1 MNAASYLT
9 IARTGSAEIEVKRS
23 RFICHVKR
31 VATEDEARAVI
42 ERIRKQHWDARHNC
56 SAFVLGPGGDVQRSN
71 DDGEPSG
78 TAGAPMLEVLRGR
91 EVSDVV
97 AVVTRYFGGVLLGAG
112 GLVRAYSDSVRAAL
126 DEAGVLERALLQLAD
141 VVADHADAGKLENDL
156 RARDVWMLGVDYAE
170 KATLHVAVSAGELES
185 LAGVLAELT
194 GGTATAT
201 PTGTSWVDTPS
212 R

>member
-1 MNAASYLT
+1 MDATSYLT
-9 IARTGSAEIEVKRS
+9 IARTGTAEIEVKRS
-23 RFICHVKR
+23 RFIGHVER
-31 VATEDEARAVI
+31 VTNEDEARAVI

-56 SAFVLGPGGDVQRSN
+56 SAFILGPERDVQRSN

-126 DEAGVLERALLQLAD
+126 DDAGVLQRRLMKLVD
-141 VVADHADAGKLENDL
+141 VVVDHADAGRLENDL
-156 RARDVWMLGVDYAE
+156 RARDVSMLGVDYAE
-170 KATLHVAVSAGELES
+170 KATLHVAVPAAELEA

-194 GGTATAT
+194 GGTAAAT
-201 PTGTSWVDTPS
+201 PTGTRWLDVPT